1 MLVSS
6 GNRFWDAEFSSRW
19 FIREHCWDQCLQEDK
34 KQDWNSDVAMIESL
48 FDPTE
53 SFGAIMVI
61 QRSPKFRQGKWALL
75 FFHDQALDMGCTLRR
90 KGQPWVRQFFSD
102 NGNTQRETYLSAA
115 ITSRNWGNEYV
126 NSGRYLGGQV
136 VHFSIHYP
144 RQQQLIK
151 DYIW

>member
-1 MLVSS
+1 
-6 GNRFWDAEFSSRW
+6 
-19 FIREHCWDQCLQEDK
+19 
-34 KQDWNSDVAMIESL
+34 MIESL

-61 QRSPKFRQGKWALL
+61 QRSPKFRQGKWALV
-75 FFHDQALDMGCTLRR
+75 FFHDQPLDMGCTLRR

-102 NGNTQRETYLSAA
+102 NGNAQRETYLSAA

-126 NSGRYLGGQV
+126 SSGRYLGGHV
-136 VHFSIHYP
+136 AHFSIHYP